1 VERLHLYDPGF
12 GVAILLPAVAAPPFE
27 NSRNSCPCLEHSSGE
42 AFDNVANAD
51 GRAPDPMLSLI
62 EILVAAMSVA
72 ALLISGVLA
81 LEIAAAVPFRIVRP
95 DRTVPRRVSTVA
107 VLVPAHNEALGI
119 AATLASVRRQMRAD
133 DKLLVVADNCSDATA
148 EVARAQGAEVAE
160 RTDPEHRGKGH
171 ALHFGI
177 ERLRLHAPDIV
188 VILDADC
195 ILGPGAL
202 DLLAAEAAASGR
214 PVQALYLISAAP
226 DAPLQQKVSAFA
238 FRLKNLVRYAGLKRL
253 ALPCPLAGTGMA
265 FPWPVICDAPLAT
278 GNIVEDMKL
287 GIDLAVAGHPAVFEP
302 RAEVT
307 SRFPSTEQGQTA
319 QRRRWEHG
327 HLATILAEAPRL
339 AREAFR
345 QRRADLF
352 GMALDLTIPPLSFF
366 ILALAAL
373 VILAAGLQFWGAQG
387 IALALSA
394 SAAGLAGLSLLAA
407 WYVFGRDLLSAGDL
421 AAIPCYV
428 ARKIPLYVSAFYARE
443 RQWVRSSRRN
453 GDGGC

>member
-1 VERLHLYDPGF
+1 MFDTMYEAE
-12 GVAILLPAVAAPPFE
+12 GVGLAAPQIGLNLRLFVMDCE
-27 NSRNSCPCLEHSSGE
+27 DTKL
-42 AFDNVANAD
+42 
-51 GRAPDPMLSLI
+51 
-62 EILVAAMSVA
+62 
-72 ALLISGVLA
+72 
-81 LEIAAAVPFRIVRP
+81 IAANPEIIHTEGEQAGQEGC
-95 DRTVPRRVSTVA
+95 
-107 VLVPAHNEALGI
+107 L
-119 AATLASVRRQMRAD
+119 SV
-133 DKLLVVADNCSDATA
+133 
-148 EVARAQGAEVAE
+148 
-160 RTDPEHRGKGH
+160 GK
-171 ALHFGI
+171 
-177 ERLRLHAPDIV
+177 V
-188 VILDADC
+188 
-195 ILGPGAL
+195 
-202 DLLAAEAAASGR
+202 
-214 PVQALYLISAAP
+214 
-226 DAPLQQKVSAFA
+226 
-238 FRLKNLVRYAGLKRL
+238 
-253 ALPCPLAGTGMA
+253 
-265 FPWPVICDAPLAT
+265 
-278 GNIVEDMKL
+278 
-287 GIDLAVAGHPAVFEP
+287 PAVFEP

-307 SRFPSTEQGQTA
+307 SRVPSTEQGQTA